1 MEIPENS
8 PLWDLL
14 ARWEERQD
22 VAVEELC
29 QEHPELIEP
38 VREAIDALKSTSWLE
53 KPITD
58 EPDSCPRRR
67 HSNCPWRI

>member
-22 VAVEELC
+22 VAVEDLC
-29 QEHPELIEP
+29 QDHPELIEP

-53 KPITD
+53 KP
-58 EPDSCPRRR
+58 RLFRF
-67 HSNCPWRI
+67 